1 MTTDHET
8 ERPSGAA
15 AAPEDPVITTFV
27 IDDEALARTQ
37 ITELASQVPWVR
49 HLGGAADGREGL
61 DAVHALRPDV
71 LFLDIELPELTGIA
85 VAERLAYA
93 PAVIFTTAHDRYA
106 VAAFE
111 VDAVDYLLKPF
122 GRRRFVAALERA
134 RRTIAARSPEPVS
147 ATGAETRVGLLGDRL
162 LVRDPG
168 AIVPIPLALVER
180 IDAEDDYV
188 AVVSRGRRHLMAAR
202 IGDLAAQ
209 LPPGRFLRVHRSH
222 VVNLDYVERLV
233 PYDAKRLEVH
243 LRDGT
248 RILASRAAS
257 ELIRRT
263 AR

>member
-1 MTTDHET
+1 MIDD
-8 ERPSGAA
+8 R
-15 AAPEDPVITTFV
+15 APDGGTVEPTADAPLLTTFV
-27 IDDEALARTQ
+27 IDDEALARRQ
-37 ITELASQVPWVR
+37 LAEFLATAPGVR
-49 HLGGAADGREGL
+49 HLGEAADGREGL

-71 LFLDIELPELTGIA
+71 LFLDVEMPEVTGLD
-85 VAERLAYA
+85 VAARLAYS

-111 VDAVDYLLKPF
+111 VEAVDYLLKPF
-122 GRRRFVAALERA
+122 GRRRFLAALERA
-134 RRTIAARSPEPVS
+134 RRAAGARVE
-147 ATGAETRVGLLGDRL
+147 ATAPARPTEARVGLLGERL

-202 IGDLAAQ
+202 LGDLAAQ
-209 LPPGRFLRVHRSH
+209 LPADRFLRVHRSH

-233 PYDAKRLEVH
+233 PYDSKRLEVH